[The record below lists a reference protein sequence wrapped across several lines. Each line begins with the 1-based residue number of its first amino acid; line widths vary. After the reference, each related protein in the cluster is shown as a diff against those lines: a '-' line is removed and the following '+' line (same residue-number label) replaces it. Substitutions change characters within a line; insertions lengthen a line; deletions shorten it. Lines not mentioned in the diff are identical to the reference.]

1 MYLFARVLFVY
12 FQKKGTYLVHYGRWK
27 VFAIILVTIGAG
39 VVAGRDL
46 GLHRLLLPVQL
57 GLAAVRQWRG
67 GGGGCLVG
75 LERGDGLGGGGG
87 STLLLR
93 KRSSF
98 IMC

>member
-67 GGGGCLVG
+67 GGVFGRIGAGGWV
-75 LERGDGLGGGGG
+75 GGGGG